1 MRTLVYRILL
11 TQCLRAD
18 LEGQQGFFV
27 AELKV
32 LLFMSHSITVV
43 AYSQMGKDISR
54 IQVNVGCAT
63 MTGQILLK
71 FGHGKSG
78 IINF

>member
-32 LLFMSHSITVV
+32 LLFMSHSIT
-43 AYSQMGKDISR
+43 ASSLLPDGKKIY
-54 IQVNVGCAT
+54 QEF
-63 MTGQILLK
+63 K
-71 FGHGKSG
+71 
-78 IINF
+78 

>member
-32 LLFMSHSITVV
+32 LLFMSHSIT
-43 AYSQMGKDISR
+43 AISLLPDGKKIY
-54 IQVNVGCAT
+54 QEF
-63 MTGQILLK
+63 K
-71 FGHGKSG
+71 
-78 IINF
+78 